1 MTITTIKLLSILTI
15 FLYIKLTIGIDDDP
29 VECQIGRSLRKQVK
43 LSPLGGMCMKDIAN
57 HLSKTLRQL
66 GNNELGLTEYQETLD
81 KFDFT
86 NILDEPE
93 LALNYSAS
101 NINKKLQDHISIIEE
116 SLRTITPIIN
126 DYKNYDKNKGI
137 IDICEMIRFELYPK
151 LSDNK
156 LKSLHIIP
164 LSLKQPMKI
173 CGPSETVHNIG
184 SLFLS
189 QCNKPKNIIILM
201 EHGRFM
207 SDNDIVLARKTA
219 KKIVDMLN
227 DYDLITIIGLAGR
240 DFVYCKNG
248 LIKPT
253 DINKLK
259 LFNFIDNTQR
269 IISNETF
276 NIDLNELLKNLN
288 DDIFIIHV
296 TNTLDD
302 KKNVN
307 TIKNTIEMNNIKVH
321 LRTVLILSDDDNNN
335 YYYDNYDDSI
345 ITVPSKNILGYDI
358 AGLLSTLDCPMI
370 NKKNYY
376 SSGIHYDQ
384 YSKTIVIAITQ
395 ITDIA
400 LITLNIKL
408 DELIQDITYFNA
420 GPHTRAILFD
430 KKNQVLIHKNF
441 PRIEMLQEQPFKV
454 NLRDIENINDA
465 DITEMINNIEG
476 NKKSI
481 NKLDKKITIKWNH
494 LKYLD
499 LIICIIIDDD
509 DDVGKTRSVVK
520 FSLPLNNN
528 IYHHRLD
535 LLSDNNRKN
544 LCINRGN
551 IISPMHSVIYLSPWC
566 YKSTTIGDYETSIIL
581 SNYMAYIKDTS
592 ELVANPGLSTTVR
605 QEISILSQ
613 TINFFKQRHSE
624 SPGNMFFI
632 RRYVTSIENGI
643 IEIYPGVSLNSNLD
657 PKRRLWFKKS
667 IEYPGKIVLTGPYI
681 DAGGSGYVVTLSQ
694 TISEGRRVSLHTNN
708 DPIIAIS
715 SIDMTI
721 GYMSRLLND
730 MLPFCKDTTIKCFL
744 MDDRGY
750 LVYHPSLIES
760 GTTKFEQHITHKEL
774 LVANDILNHDMFVEK
789 KICSNNIDS
798 TIKRYYKFNTSIDNV
813 LTNIIHGEH
822 CVKYQLSSVPGTN
835 IFLGIINETCF
846 ENAFCPCSTMDR
858 VCLNCN
864 RMEQTECE
872 CPCECSL
879 YDDSCE
885 KTMTNYKLEPCQ
897 APYEE
902 GILSSNHHINNNNN
916 GYTKTIDEQ
925 QSSTT
930 IDTCP
935 KIDCKLFDKEDDCS
949 GIIGCVW
956 CALDTDG
963 ETQLISPVCTDES
976 ICYRGVLGSLLHY
989 NDINYNSQSMNDMT
1003 SNEWSSV
1010 GPIAGGI
1017 LVVILLFGV
1026 TLFCYRLHSVQS
1038 DLEHQCLHLH
1048 GSPDTIRMTHID
1060 NANNGGIN
1068 GDHELID
1075 NDKRKNNIDNLLL
1088 HDNVQPI
1095 SPYRV
1100 TTNYRRPA
1108 GGDSDHGYSTMTPH
1122 DDTEQSFA
1130 EPLLFVGDNSEPELG
1145 KKLIISTPVPTTTCL
1160 ESPHHVLVPVTVHQ
1174 NMEPNYC

>member
-1 MTITTIKLLSILTI
+1 MTIITIKLLSILTI
-15 FLYIKLTIGIDDDP
+15 FLYIKLTIGINDAT

-57 HLSKTLRQL
+57 HLSKALRQL

-86 NILDEPE
+86 HITNEPD
-93 LALNYSAS
+93 LALNNLAS
-101 NINKKLQDHISIIEE
+101 NINKKLQNYINIIEE
-116 SLRTITPIIN
+116 SLTTITPIIN
-126 DYKNYDKNKGI
+126 DYKNYDKSKGI
-137 IDICEMIRFELYPK
+137 IDICEMIYVELYAK

-156 LKSLHIIP
+156 LKNLHIIP
-164 LSLKQPMKI
+164 LSLKQQMKI
-173 CGPSETVHNIG
+173 CGPSETLHNIG
-184 SLFLS
+184 LFIP
-189 QCNKPKNIIILM
+189 QCNKPKNIIILID
-201 EHGRFM
+201 HGSFM
-207 SDNDIVLARKTA
+207 TDHDIALVRNTSKA
-219 KKIVDMLN
+219 IVNMLS
-227 DYDLITIIGLAGR
+227 DYDSITIIGLAR
-240 DFVYCKNG
+240 HAFVHCKSG
-248 LIKPT
+248 LIKSI
-253 DINKLK
+253 DINKFK
-259 LFNFIDNTQR
+259 LFNCIDNIQR
-269 IISNETF
+269 IIPKETF
-276 NIDLNELLKNLN
+276 NIDLNELPKNLTDN
-288 DDIFIIHV
+288 NFIFHIIIS
-296 TNTLDD
+296 LDD
-302 KKNVN
+302 KTNVDK
-307 TIKNTIEMNNIKVH
+307 IKNIIEEKNIKVH
-321 LRTVLILSDDDNNN
+321 LRTVLILLDDV
-335 YYYDNYDDSI
+335 NYDLDNHDDSM
-345 ITVPSKNILGYDI
+345 ITIPSKNLLEYDI
-358 AGLLSTLDCPMI
+358 ASLLSTIDCPMI
-370 NKKNYY
+370 NKKNNYY
-376 SSGIHYDQ
+376 LSDNYYDQ
-384 YSKTIVIAITQ
+384 FSKTVFLSIQ
-395 ITDIA
+395 NITDIA
-400 LITLNIKL
+400 LISLNIKL
-408 DELIQDITYFNA
+408 DELIQDVRYFNA
-420 GPHTRAILFD
+420 GPHTRAILFN
-430 KKNQVLIHKNF
+430 KKNHVLMHKNF
-441 PRIEMLQEQPFKV
+441 PRIEMLQEQPLKV
-454 NLRDIENINDA
+454 NLRDIENIDDA
-465 DITEMINNIEG
+465 DIAEMINNNEG
-476 NKKSI
+476 NKKLI
-481 NKLDKKITIKWNH
+481 NKLDKKITIKWKH

-499 LIICIIIDDD
+499 LISCIIIDDD
-509 DDVGKTRSVVK
+509 ADNKTRSVVK
-520 FSLPLNNN
+520 NLLPLDNDM
-528 IYHHRLD
+528 YHHRLD
-535 LLSDNNRKN
+535 LLTNDNKKN
-544 LCINRGN
+544 LCINHGT
-551 IISPMHSVIYLSPWC
+551 IMSPMNSVIYLSPWC
-566 YKSTTIGDYETSIIL
+566 FKSTTVGDFETSITL
-581 SNYMAYIKDTS
+581 SNYMAYIKDTT

-613 TINFFKQRHSE
+613 TMNFFKQRHSE

-643 IEIYPGVSLNSNLD
+643 IELYPGVSLNSNLD

-667 IEYPGKIVLTGPYI
+667 IEYPGKIILTGPYI

-730 MLPFCKDTTIKCFL
+730 MLPFCKETTIKCFL

-760 GTTKFEQHITHKEL
+760 GTTKFEQQHITHKEL

-789 KICSNNIDS
+789 KICSNNIDG

-835 IFLGIINETCF
+835 VFLGIINETCF

-858 VCLNCN
+858 VCLNCK

-879 YDDSCE
+879 YNDNCE

-897 APYEE
+897 APYEQ
-902 GILSSNHHINNNNN
+902 GIQLSNSHINN

-925 QSSTT
+925 QQSSSFSST

-935 KIDCKLFDKEDDCS
+935 KIDCKLFDKEEDCN

-956 CALDTDG
+956 CELDTDG
-963 ETQLISPVCTDES
+963 ETQLNTPVCTDES
-976 ICYRGVLGSLLHY
+976 ICYHGVLGSLLPY
-989 NDINYNSQSMNDMT
+989 NDINYNSQSMNDIT
-1003 SNEWSSV
+1003 NNEWSSV

-1017 LVVILLFGV
+1017 LVVILIFGV
-1026 TLFCYRLHSVQS
+1026 TLFCYRLHSVQT

-1068 GDHELID
+1068 GDQELID
-1075 NDKRKNNIDNLLL
+1075 NDRSKNNIDNLLL
-1088 HDNVQPI
+1088 HDNIQPI

-1122 DDTEQSFA
+1122 DDTEQQSFA